1 MDSEESLPD
10 AVDESEMDISVLDE
24 QSDLNTELPSAVIE
38 DSDSDL
44 MAENAFLPDDV
55 EESVEQVV
63 NCSRVILGTSN
74 HNIFDVPS
82 PAQVTSWLQQ
92 PHHDHLL
99 RMEWYSPPRV
109 LVHESVKHLNLPFGS
124 LSFDIVNGWDL
135 EKHVLQDLT
144 FRLLDSGM
152 ISMLY
157 LSPPC
162 TVFSELQRLWN
173 RKKMEESVWEAR
185 WAQGNAFLEHSMMG
199 ARKQVQKK
207 KKFMFEHPWRA
218 SSWDQP
224 SVESVRAMEDVYTVD
239 FDMCAVGMLSP
250 KGSPV
255 RKRTRIMSNC
265 YSLIQRLRS
274 CQCSRDHEH
283 RTVQGSELGHKMST
297 WCQIYPPGLVQIL
310 AENVSAD

>member
-63 NCSRVILGTSN
+63 NRSRVILGTSN

-207 KKFMFEHPWRA
+207 KNSCLSIRGEQVRGINQVSNQCERWKMFT
-218 SSWDQP
+218 QL
-224 SVESVRAMEDVYTVD
+224 TLT
-239 FDMCAVGMLSP
+239 CALLE
-250 KGSPV
+250 
-255 RKRTRIMSNC
+255 C
-265 YSLIQRLRS
+265 
-274 CQCSRDHEH
+274 
-283 RTVQGSELGHKMST
+283 
-297 WCQIYPPGLVQIL
+297 
-310 AENVSAD
+310 